1 MSKQGDDAGFKKR
14 LGLFDCAMLVA
25 GAMIGSGIFLVSP
38 DIART
43 LGSPGWLLMVW
54 VISGIMTLLGALS
67 YAELAAMMPHAG
79 GQYLFL
85 RESYS
90 PLFGFLYGWTSFTVI
105 QTGTIAAVG
114 VAFAKFL
121 GVFIPELGTGDK
133 ARLFELDLFGGYH
146 FQFNNGQFVAIAIIL
161 GLTWWNTRGITEGK
175 WVQNIFTV
183 AKIGGLGMVILV
195 GLTLAA
201 SSRSIDLNF
210 SGEQLPSV
218 GTLAKWMAL
227 GGALVGALFSS
238 DAWNNVTFTASEVR
252 EPRRNL
258 PLSLMMGTGL
268 VTALYL
274 LANVAYLTALP
285 LKADPAKREA
295 IKQDVDLGKK
305 APEDAKA
312 IAENATATERGIE
325 FAREDRVGTAVMDVA
340 SPRYGAWIMAVAIMI
355 STFGCVNGLILMGA
369 RLYYA
374 MARDDLFFQR
384 VGTLNRNGV
393 PQAGLWFQAGWACLL
408 AFSGTYSQLLDYVIF
423 AALLFYLLTVIG
435 LFILR
440 YRRPDLER
448 PYRAI
453 GYPVLPGL
461 YIALC
466 AAVMLDLL
474 IVKPIYT
481 WPGLIL
487 VLAGI
492 PVYFL
497 WKGFRSAKS

>member
-1 MSKQGDDAGFKKR
+1 MSNVGLDAGFKKQ

-38 DIART
+38 DITRT
-43 LGSPGWLLMVW
+43 VGSTGWLLVVW
-54 VISGIMTLLGALS
+54 LITGVMTLLGALS

-105 QTGTIAAVG
+105 QTGTIAAVA

-121 GVFIPELGTGDK
+121 GVFIPELGTSDK
-133 ARLFELDLFGGYH
+133 ARLFDLDFGGSYH
-146 FQFNNGQFVAIAIIL
+146 FQFNNGQFVAIAIIIA
-161 GLTWWNTRGITEGK
+161 LTWWNTRGVAEGK

-183 AKIGGLGMVILV
+183 AKIGGLLLVIVV
-195 GLTLAA
+195 GFTLAA
-201 SSRSIDLNF
+201 SVRSLELNF
-210 SGEQLPSV
+210 SGDLLPSV
-218 GTLAKWMAL
+218 GSLAMWMAV

-252 EPRRNL
+252 EPSRNL
-258 PLSLMMGTGL
+258 PLSLMIGTGL

-274 LANVAYLTALP
+274 LANGAYLTSLP
-285 LKADPAKREA
+285 LKADPSKREA
-295 IKQDVDLGKK
+295 LRVVADLGKK
-305 APEDAKA
+305 APE
-312 IAENATATERGIE
+312 AEQELANSATAVQRGIE
-325 FAREDRVGTAVMDVA
+325 YARDDRVGTAVMDVV
-340 SPRYGAWIMAVAIMI
+340 SPRYGAWIMAIAIMI

-374 MARDDLFFQR
+374 MARDNLFFQR
-384 VGTLNRNGV
+384 VGSLNRNGV
-393 PQAGLWFQAGWACLL
+393 PQAGLWYQAIWACLL

-423 AALLFYLLTVIG
+423 AALLFYVLTVTG
-435 LFILR
+435 LFVLR
-440 YRRPDLER
+440 YRQPNLER

-453 GYPVLPGL
+453 GYPVLPAL
-461 YIALC
+461 YVILC
-466 AAVMLDLL
+466 AIVMLDLL

-497 WKGFRSAKS
+497 WKGFRAAKS